1 MPEWLQGEYESP
13 LVERIAEIRRG
24 ILHRAQEGNWIIDV
38 AQLTDQAI
46 IRRMVLKRCIYGVDK
61 NRLTVELAKVSLW
74 LHSFTVGAP
83 LSFLDHHLRCGD
95 SLVGIRVR
103 DAIRELDRL
112 GGLFAASAMA
122 GAEVAAEGMERIE
135 EMSDAD
141 VVEVHESATV
151 FHDVEETT
159 ADLRGFLDC
168 LCGLQWMTA
177 GMKRTAR
184 SRYETPLAEALKATY
199 GIYRTRALILA
210 YMNALA
216 AGDTEAVAT
225 LHSGLEGVG
234 PCPTLRSRD
243 RELRR

>member
-1 MPEWLQGEYESP
+1 MQGEYESP
-13 LVERIAEIRRG
+13 LVARIAEIRRG

-151 FHDVEETT
+151 FHDVEETRPSGGTPSSAATSVPGSTPSTSSST
-159 ADLRGFLDC
+159 ACPARTPPTSSTPSTSSAARTKPH
-168 LCGLQWMTA
+168 TA
-177 GMKRTAR
+177 PTA
-184 SRYETPLAEALKATY
+184 PAT
-199 GIYRTRALILA
+199 
-210 YMNALA
+210 
-216 AGDTEAVAT
+216 
-225 LHSGLEGVG
+225 SSS
-234 PCPTLRSRD
+234 PT
-243 RELRR
+243 